1 MLRYFK
7 NHFILRWNWPECIY
21 IYIALFF
28 LSSPPDSI
36 HYAKTLERIECEE
49 RLDYAYAQNIY
60 DDRTET
66 HFTGLWHCTWLFAL
80 LQVARDEAETV
91 RREMRS
97 CSYRAIATATSL
109 QFSCS
114 RDFSAICF
122 RLLFI
127 YLTSHKNCNDN
138 GPKATKLLLQPITW

>member
-1 MLRYFK
+1 MWVLFVLYRPTCNFVCLG
-7 NHFILRWNWPECIY
+7 ILKIILFFAEIDLNAS

-66 HFTGLWHCTWLFAL
+66 HFTGL
-80 LQVARDEAETV
+80 
-91 RREMRS
+91 
-97 CSYRAIATATSL
+97 
-109 QFSCS
+109 
-114 RDFSAICF
+114 
-122 RLLFI
+122 
-127 YLTSHKNCNDN
+127 
-138 GPKATKLLLQPITW
+138 